1 MPKKDYNMIVFMS
14 DGSNPRKYRKI
25 TDINDFYRFADRM
38 GGNYFNVYDR
48 TTKLFVERIY
58 IKKGT

>member
-1 MPKKDYNMIVFMS
+1 MIVFML

-25 TDINDFYRFADRM
+25 TDINDFYRFADRI